1 MPQTPDLTVKER
13 ELVESKLDRRM
24 HESHGDAFERLVQG
38 KDAEETQVN
47 IESLINFVDL
57 LGSTDAWDQ
66 LSIITRVEFQG
77 LNPKTKQMQSS
88 VIAFKVSDKQIFFKT
103 LRVMG
108 YHVNTLTEKARIRMG
123 IVRINFKAFI
133 RALAKRGGPLVKRL
147 PSHPYDNAR
156 QRTRSIRDPQL
167 HIYNEQGDD
176 NFQAH
181 WDIGSSNTGVPVVDP
196 IGGFWHGYFA
206 SPEEVA
212 RHLSRIE

>member
-13 ELVESKLDRRM
+13 ELVESKLDRRPD
-24 HESHGDAFERLVQG
+24 ESDVDAFERLVQG
-38 KDAEETQVN
+38 KNTEETQLN
-47 IESLINFVDL
+47 IQSLINFVDL
-57 LGSTDAWDQ
+57 LGSADAWEQ
-66 LSIITRVEFQG
+66 LSIISRVEFQG

-88 VIAFKVSDKQIFFKT
+88 VIAFKVSDKQMFFKT

-108 YHVNTLTEKARIRMG
+108 YHVNTLTEKARIWMG

-133 RALAKRGGPLVKRL
+133 KALTKRGGPFVCRL

-167 HIYNEQGDD
+167 HIYNERGDG

-181 WDIGSSNTGVPVVDP
+181 WDIGSSNTGIPVIDP

-212 RHLSRIE
+212 RHLSRL

>member
-1 MPQTPDLTVKER
+1 MDAPTDKER
-13 ELVESKLDRRM
+13 ELIEAKLDYVNG
-24 HESHGDAFERLVQG
+24 ESYRDAFDRLVQG
-38 KDAEETQVN
+38 KDVQETSVN
-47 IESLINFVDL
+47 TASLINFVDL
-57 LGSTDAWDQ
+57 LGGRADAWDQ

-88 VIAFKVSDKQIFFKT
+88 VIAFKVSDKQMFLKT

-133 RALAKRGGPLVKRL
+133 KALTKRGGPFVKRL
-147 PSHPYDNAR
+147 PSHAYDNAR

-181 WDIGSSNTGVPVVDP
+181 WDIGSSNTGVPVIDP

-206 SPEEVA
+206 WPQEVA
-212 RHLSRIE
+212 RHLTRIE

>member
-1 MPQTPDLTVKER
+1 MDALTDKER
-13 ELVESKLDRRM
+13 ELIEAKLDCVNG
-24 HESHGDAFERLVQG
+24 ESYQDAFDRLVEG
-38 KDAEETQVN
+38 KELQETSVN
-47 IESLINFVDL
+47 SQSLIYFVDL
-57 LGSTDAWDQ
+57 IGGSADAWAQ

-88 VIAFKVSDKQIFFKT
+88 VIAFKVSDKQMFLKT

-108 YHVNTLTEKARIRMG
+108 YQVNTLIEKARIRMG
-123 IVRINFKAFI
+123 IVRINFKSFMK
-133 RALAKRGGPLVKRL
+133 ALTKRGGPFARRL
-147 PSHPYDNAR
+147 PSHAYDNAR

-212 RHLSRIE
+212 RHLSRL

>member
-1 MPQTPDLTVKER
+1 MIEA
-13 ELVESKLDRRM
+13 KLDCVNG
-24 HESHGDAFERLVQG
+24 ESYQDAFDRLVQG
-38 KDAEETQVN
+38 KELQEASVN
-47 IESLINFVDL
+47 IRSLINFVDL
-57 LGSTDAWDQ
+57 IGGSADAWAQ

-88 VIAFKVSDKQIFFKT
+88 VIAFKVSDKQMFLKT

-108 YHVNTLTEKARIRMG
+108 YQVNTLIEKARIRMG
-123 IVRINFKAFI
+123 IVRINFKSFMK
-133 RALAKRGGPLVKRL
+133 ALTKRDGPFVRRL
-147 PSHPYDNAR
+147 PSHAYDNAR

-181 WDIGSSNTGVPVVDP
+181 WDIGSSNTGVPVIDP

-206 SPEEVA
+206 SPQEVA
-212 RHLSRIE
+212 KHLTRIEQT